1 MQATAN
7 KTIKAETIAE
17 QRYGVNIY
25 TCTWEVVEW
34 TMNFVLDTCGTK
46 EAAKQWK
53 RINNKREKMGRYTR
67 IPEYGTELF
76 QAYFA

>member
-7 KTIKAETIAE
+7 KTVKAETIAE
-17 QRYGVNIY
+17 QQYGTNIY
-25 TCTWEVVEW
+25 LCDWAVVEW
-34 TMNFVLDTCGTK
+34 TISLMAKKYGIK